1 MIKIVELHIQGFK
14 DSQREILINFSNEPI
29 SVIYGENGS
38 GKTTLLKIIHAILSK
53 DANVLIQEKVKK
65 ITVKFQTN
73 KDIKTAI
80 IEISKEKVSWGNL
93 TSLYNSS
100 SILFGV
106 NRGIIQTNTNIP
118 SKYNNIIN
126 NAISSLQKFSMEK
139 LDDETFKT
147 LFGYLITN
155 AIIDNTVTDNSDFSL
170 KNDIISDQKH
180 IAAESIQIRD
190 IEKAII
196 QQFRNGEFA
205 ASEKVKN
212 AFFNTVAKAV
222 DIELEKEKKY
232 DLPIDF
238 WERFDKKK
246 DFLLKVMKS
255 LDNSQLQKNVI
266 TLLEKGEKTNILES
280 KIFKALLVNILE
292 KAEED
297 NIELIAISK
306 LIEIFNSRLYRNK
319 KLIVTA
325 KRTYIDLGYK
335 NEHDL
340 DKLSSGERHLL
351 SFLTLFLI
359 IGKGRNFFLID
370 EPEISL
376 NMVWQRELL
385 PLLNKLSPQSQI
397 IVATHS
403 PSISEQ
409 NTNYLVELV

>member
-1 MIKIVELHIQGFK
+1 MIKLLELHIQGFK

-53 DANVLIQEKVKK
+53 DENVLIQENVKK
-65 ITVKFQTN
+65 ISLKFQSN
-73 KDIKTAI
+73 KEIKNAI
-80 IEISKEKVSWGNL
+80 IEIEKEKVNWGNIK
-93 TSLYNSS
+93 SLYNST

-106 NRGIIQTNTNIP
+106 NRGIIENFNEKVRLQNILEQMYKRIHQLGF
-118 SKYNNIIN
+118 SRIETKYLDDLDMYLNSALTTINHSIKNIDYLNQNHLSVDSI
-126 NAISSLQKFSMEK
+126 AISE
-139 LDDETFKT
+139 
-147 LFGYLITN
+147 
-155 AIIDNTVTDNSDFSL
+155 
-170 KNDIISDQKH
+170 
-180 IAAESIQIRD
+180 
-190 IEKAII
+190 IEKIII
-196 QQFRNGEFA
+196 QQYIDGEMSS
-205 ASEKVKN
+205 SEKVKN

-232 DLPIDF
+232 DLPKDF
-238 WERFDKKK
+238 WERFDKKR

-297 NIELIAISK
+297 NIELIAINK
-306 LIEIFNSRLYRNK
+306 LVEIFNSRLYRNK
-319 KLIVTA
+319 KLVVTA
-325 KRTYIDLGYK
+325 KKTYIDLGYK

-340 DKLSSGERHLL
+340 EKLSSGERHLL

-376 NMVWQRELL
+376 NMIWQRELL

-409 NTNYLVELV
+409 NTNYLVELI

>member
-1 MIKIVELHIQGFK
+1 MIKLLELHIQGFK

-53 DANVLIQEKVKK
+53 DENILIQENVKK
-65 ITVKFQTN
+65 ISIKFQVN
-73 KDIKTAI
+73 KEIKNAI
-80 IEISKEKVSWGNL
+80 IEIEKEKVNWGNIK
-93 TSLYNSS
+93 SLYNST

-106 NRGIIQTNTNIP
+106 NRGMILP
-118 SKYNNIIN
+118 NNEFLSRN
-126 NAISSLQKFSMEK
+126 LRPLLNEFRFRLRRFNMERIEYDLFRE
-139 LDDETFKT
+139 LDMLLDRALFESGEYSQET
-147 LFGYLITN
+147 
-155 AIIDNTVTDNSDFSL
+155 S
-170 KNDIISDQKH
+170 IISDKKH

-196 QQFRNGEFA
+196 QQFKNGEIA

-232 DLPIDF
+232 DLPKDF
-238 WERFDKKK
+238 WERFDKKR

-297 NIELIAISK
+297 NIELIAINK

-319 KLIVTA
+319 KLVVTA
-325 KRTYIDLGYK
+325 KKTYIDLGYK

-376 NMVWQRELL
+376 NMIWQRELL

-409 NTNYLVELV
+409 NTNYLVELI

>member
-1 MIKIVELHIQGFK
+1 MIKLLELHIQGFK

-38 GKTTLLKIIHAILSK
+38 GKTTLLKIIHAILNK
-53 DANVLIQEKVKK
+53 DANVLIQENVKK
-65 ITVKFQTN
+65 ITLKFQSN
-73 KDIKTAI
+73 KEIKSAN
-80 IEISKEKVSWGNL
+80 IEVDKEKVNWGNIK
-93 TSLYNSS
+93 SLYNST

-106 NRGIIQTNTNIP
+106 NRGMILP
-118 SKYNNIIN
+118 NNEFLSRN
-126 NAISSLQKFSMEK
+126 LRPLLNEFRFRLRRFNMERIEYDLFRE
-139 LDDETFKT
+139 LDMLLDRALFESGEYSQET
-147 LFGYLITN
+147 
-155 AIIDNTVTDNSDFSL
+155 S
-170 KNDIISDQKH
+170 IISDKKH

-196 QQFRNGEFA
+196 QQFKNGEIA

-232 DLPIDF
+232 DLPKDF
-238 WERFDKKK
+238 WERFDKKR

-297 NIELIAISK
+297 NIELIAINK

-319 KLIVTA
+319 KLVVTA
-325 KRTYIDLGYK
+325 KKTYIDLGYK

-376 NMVWQRELL
+376 NMIWQRELL

-409 NTNYLVELV
+409 NTNYLVELI

>member
-1 MIKIVELHIQGFK
+1 MIKLLELHIQGFK

-53 DANVLIQEKVKK
+53 DENVLIQENVKK
-65 ITVKFQTN
+65 ISLKFQSN
-73 KDIKTAI
+73 KEIKNAI
-80 IEISKEKVSWGNL
+80 IEIEKEKVNWGNIK
-93 TSLYNSS
+93 SLYNST

-106 NRGIIQTNTNIP
+106 NRGMILP
-118 SKYNNIIN
+118 NNEFLSRN
-126 NAISSLQKFSMEK
+126 LRPLLNEFRFRLRRFNMERIEYDLFRE
-139 LDDETFKT
+139 LDMLLDRALFESGEYSQETP
-147 LFGYLITN
+147 
-155 AIIDNTVTDNSDFSL
+155 
-170 KNDIISDQKH
+170 IISDKKH

-196 QQFRNGEFA
+196 QQFKNGEIA

-232 DLPIDF
+232 DLPKDF
-238 WERFDKKK
+238 WERFDKKR

-297 NIELIAISK
+297 NIELIAINK

-319 KLIVTA
+319 KLVVTA
-325 KRTYIDLGYK
+325 KKTYIDLGYK

-376 NMVWQRELL
+376 NMIWQRELL

-409 NTNYLVELV
+409 NTNYLVELI

>member
-1 MIKIVELHIQGFK
+1 MVVIKLLELHIQGFK

-53 DANVLIQEKVKK
+53 DETILIQENVKK
-65 ITVKFQTN
+65 VSIKFQSN
-73 KDIKTAI
+73 KEIKNAI
-80 IEISKEKVSWGNL
+80 IEIEKEKVNWGNIK
-93 TSLYNSS
+93 SLYNST

-106 NRGIIQTNTNIP
+106 NRGMILPNNEFLSRNLRP
-118 SKYNNIIN
+118 LLNEFRFRLRRYN
-126 NAISSLQKFSMEK
+126 MERIEYDIFRE
-139 LDDETFKT
+139 LDMLLDRALFESGEYSQETP
-147 LFGYLITN
+147 
-155 AIIDNTVTDNSDFSL
+155 
-170 KNDIISDQKH
+170 IISDKKH

-196 QQFRNGEFA
+196 QQFKNGEIA

-232 DLPIDF
+232 DLPKDF
-238 WERFDKKK
+238 WERFDKKR

-297 NIELIAISK
+297 NIELIAINK
-306 LIEIFNSRLYRNK
+306 LVEIFNSRLYRNK
-319 KLIVTA
+319 KLVVTA
-325 KRTYIDLGYK
+325 RKTYIDLGYK

-340 DKLSSGERHLL
+340 EKLSSGERHLL

-376 NMVWQRELL
+376 NMIWQRELL

-409 NTNYLVELV
+409 NTNYLVELI